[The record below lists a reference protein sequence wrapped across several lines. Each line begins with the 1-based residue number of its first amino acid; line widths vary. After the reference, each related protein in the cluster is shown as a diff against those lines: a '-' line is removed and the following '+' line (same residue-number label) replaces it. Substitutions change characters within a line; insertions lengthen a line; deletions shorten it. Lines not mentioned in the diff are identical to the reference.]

1 MSRRPINRSP
11 DLTRLRDEGFD
22 IEVKDGMLAMHELP
36 YLTATGEIKRA
47 TIFCPLALNDDVA
60 QPPDNHQVFFVGETP
75 CHEDG
80 RPMENIGLNPCQQP
94 LGELVASFHFSSKPV
109 ITGKYD
115 DFHHKM
121 TTYARLLG
129 DPARAVDPEVRAEVF
144 NPARPDDDD
153 SPFYYEDTAS
163 SRAHITA
170 VSAKLKRRRIDIIG
184 CGGTGGYVMD
194 FAAKTPVQEIHLWD
208 ADEFL
213 QHNAFRAP
221 GAASPEEL
229 AARQLKVD
237 RLASVYGKFRRGII
251 PHPVAMTE
259 NELAGLEGTEFVFL
273 CIDGPGKEP
282 IVEKLE
288 ALGVPFIDVGLGVY
302 VTGDRIG
309 GLVRTTTSTPEKRGH
324 VREKQRIAFTTV
336 ADVNEYDTNVQIA
349 ELNAFNAV
357 MAVIKWKKLWGFYHD
372 DGGEHFS
379 VYAIGGNEI
388 TNEDDE

>member
-11 DLTRLRDEGFD
+11 ALTRLRDDGYD
-22 IEVKDGMLAMHELP
+22 IEVKDGMLVMHEIP
-36 YLTATGEIKRA
+36 YVTDQREVERA
-47 TIFCPLALNDDVA
+47 TIFCPLTLNDDVA
-60 QPPDNHQVFFVGETP
+60 DPPGDHQVFFVGKTP

-80 RPMENIGLNPCQQP
+80 RPMENIGLNAVQQL
-94 LGELVASFHFSSKPV
+94 LGDLVASFHFSSKPV

-121 TTYARLLG
+121 TTYVALLSG
-129 DPARAVDPEVRAEVF
+129 PARAIDPTATAQVYK
-144 NPARPDDDD
+144 PARPDEDD
-153 SPFYYEDTAS
+153 SPFHYEDTAS
-163 SRAHITA
+163 SLAHIVPVT
-170 VSAKLKRRRIDIIG
+170 AKLKRRRVDIIG
-184 CGGTGGYVMD
+184 GGGTGSYVMD
-194 FAAKTPVQEIHLWD
+194 FVAKTPVQEIHVWD
-208 ADEFL
+208 ADVFL

-221 GAASPEEL
+221 GAASGEEL

-237 RLASVYGKFRRGII
+237 RLAEVYGKMRKGIV

-259 NELAGLEGTEFVFL
+259 SHLSGLEGTEFVFL

-302 VTGDRIG
+302 VTGGKIG
-309 GLVRTTTSTPEKRGH
+309 GLVRTTTSTPERRDH
-324 VREKQRIAFTTV
+324 VRPKKRIAFTTQ
-336 ADVNEYDTNVQIA
+336 ADVNEYDSNVQIA
-349 ELNAFNAV
+349 ELNAYNAV

-379 VYAIGGNEI
+379 VYAIGGNDVS
-388 TNEDDE
+388 NEDTE